1 MQQTAR
7 NTYDAEYVL
16 RSHNRRQLSLRFIV
30 TGDNADLVLL
40 QTRENLHPGVIDQH
54 VYSLK
59 EMDHLE
65 EVVEEKIVSHLLS

>member
-1 MQQTAR
+1 MQ
-7 NTYDAEYVL
+7 NTFCVVT
-16 RSHNRRQLSLRFIV
+16 NKRQLSLRFIV

-59 EMDHLE
+59 EVDHLQDA
-65 EVVEEKIVSHLLS
+65 VEEKIVSHLLS

>member
-1 MQQTAR
+1 MQNTFCEVTTSVSFRCGSSLQAKTAIWFSSKKP
-7 NTYDAEYVL
+7 N
-16 RSHNRRQLSLRFIV
+16 
-30 TGDNADLVLL
+30 
-40 QTRENLHPGVIDQH
+40 PGVIDQH